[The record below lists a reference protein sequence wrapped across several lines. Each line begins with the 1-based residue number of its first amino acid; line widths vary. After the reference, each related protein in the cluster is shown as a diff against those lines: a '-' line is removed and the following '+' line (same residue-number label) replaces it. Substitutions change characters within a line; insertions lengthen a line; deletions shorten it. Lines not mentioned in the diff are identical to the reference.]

1 MTSSGRAKRTGLL
14 LTRLT
19 SSQGVRLSAQRP
31 VRCRRRRRIEEK
43 AKWVGKEAFSIK
55 VVDVKSEGRDQ
66 GATPD
71 GDRGVVVNRG
81 VRETKESHPSPS
93 FRRRK
98 KGKKK
103 RRKNRR
109 NSKVQGAPQIS
120 SYCYMHTRSEK
131 KVKGR
136 LPDVKPERSFISPY
150 LPLLS
155 LIEAT
160 L

>member
-1 MTSSGRAKRTGLL
+1 MHSVTSSGRAKRTEFL

-19 SSQGVRLSAQRP
+19 SPQGVRLSAQRP

-55 VVDVKSEGRDQ
+55 VVDVKAEGRDQ

-103 RRKNRR
+103 KQKKFQSPR
-109 NSKVQGAPQIS
+109 SPPDFILLLYAHKVREEGQ
-120 SYCYMHTRSEK
+120 
-131 KVKGR
+131 
-136 LPDVKPERSFISPY
+136 RSFTGCETREKLYFS
-150 LPLLS
+150 LPPPSLS
-155 LIEAT
+155 N
-160 L
+160 